1 MKLSAVRGTISAVLV
16 LGLAACGAQAAASQH
31 GSGTSQFTTRARL
44 VVAQWQNSPAAR
56 IWQTGLVLLG
66 PGELTSIPAN
76 AGFVSEHQK
85 DAFNSG
91 RFRLAGT
98 AVLPSQQLHGR
109 VRWADGSTMTVPLLG
124 VSATFRQLAA
134 NQACAVPPCGQLTI
148 TSARPA
154 TVIVPTSRGLAVI
167 PGWRF
172 TMAGLS
178 WPVTEAAVA
187 ARTVVTL
194 PAAYPVRPAD
204 QDVSGVGGLDRIS
217 ADGRTVSVR
226 FISGACITGWGA
238 RAYQTS
244 TAVVVGSWVS
254 GNSAGSGAC
263 AAVGVMRA
271 ATVRLQRALGL
282 RVVLDVATGQP
293 LALGGPMRM

>member
-1 MKLSAVRGTISAVLV
+1 MKLSAVRGTSSAVLA
-16 LGLAACGAQAAASQH
+16 LGLAACGAQAAASQP
-31 GSGTSQFTTRARL
+31 GSGTSQFTTRARQ
-44 VVAQWQNSPAAR
+44 VAAQWQTSPAAR
-56 IWQTGLVLLG
+56 IWRTGLVLLG

-76 AGFVSEHQK
+76 AGFASEHQK
-85 DAFNSG
+85 DAFSSG

-98 AVLPSQQLHGR
+98 AVLPSQPLHGR
-109 VRWADGSTMTVPLLG
+109 VRWADGSTMTAPLLG
-124 VSATFRQLAA
+124 APAAFRQLAA
-134 NQACAVPPCGQLTI
+134 NQACSVPPCGQLTI

-194 PAAYPVRPAD
+194 PAAYSVPPAA

-217 ADGRTVSVR
+217 ADGRTLTVR

-238 RAYQTS
+238 RVYQTS

-254 GNSAGSGAC
+254 SSTGSGAC
-263 AAVGVMRA
+263 PAVGVMRS

-293 LALGGPMRM
+293 LVLGGPMRM